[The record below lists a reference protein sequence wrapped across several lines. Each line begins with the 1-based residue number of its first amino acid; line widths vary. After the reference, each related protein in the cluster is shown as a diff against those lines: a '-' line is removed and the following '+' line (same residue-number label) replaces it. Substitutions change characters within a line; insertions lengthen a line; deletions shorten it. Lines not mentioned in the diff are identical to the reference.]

1 MAASAVQLLRSLR
14 KGQQQPPPPTDERRP
29 LAGGGDEGLSDSEEG
44 GADWKWTNARGIA
57 TAAPVRSSDESATKV
72 VRPTPAAKLA
82 TRAAWIVGDR
92 VDVDTED
99 GMELGA
105 VVLGP
110 SRCGDPLQLRVR
122 FRDGVEDD
130 WDVGGFRRP
139 TAGGAGQ
146 DGADDD
152 RMMRAAGL
160 ESGPASVRNS
170 GRRRLSF
177 PFCCFACCWGRSQ

>member
-29 LAGGGDEGLSDSEEG
+29 LAGGGDEGLSDS
-44 GADWKWTNARGIA
+44 GIA
-57 TAAPVRSSDESATKV
+57 TAAPVRSSDESATKAV

-82 TRAAWIVGDR
+82 ARAAWIVGDR

-139 TAGGAGQ
+139 SAGGAGQ